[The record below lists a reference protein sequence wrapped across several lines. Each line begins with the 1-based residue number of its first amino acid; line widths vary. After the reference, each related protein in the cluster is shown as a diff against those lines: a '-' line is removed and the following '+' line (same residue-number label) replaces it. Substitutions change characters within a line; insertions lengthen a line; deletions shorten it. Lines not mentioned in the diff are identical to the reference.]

1 MEADLI
7 RDRRVVGLET
17 RGRLTGLPRRVV
29 VGFVEEPDGSLLVA
43 AQGDTTS
50 WALNLL
56 DDPACQVRLGA
67 RHYAATAE
75 LLDPNDHARAVAG
88 LILRYGT
95 PSEGLGR
102 GPSFRIRETGGDDGR
117 DDTDGEA
124 H

>member
-17 RGRLTGLPRRVV
+17 RGRVTGLPRPVV
-29 VGFVEEPDGSLLVA
+29 VGYVEEPDGSLLVA
-43 AQGDTTS
+43 AQGDATS

-56 DDPACQVRLGA
+56 DDPACQVRLGEL
-67 RHYAATAE
+67 RYAATAE
-75 LLDPNDHARAVAG
+75 PLDAADHARAVAG

-102 GPSFRIRETGGDDGR
+102 GPSFRIRRTGVDEVAG
-117 DDTDGEA
+117 
-124 H
+124 